1 MNNHQHLTRT
11 LVAAVALTVAT
22 VVAGSGLASA
32 DGHHEHGHTPTPHHY
47 HFVDHATG
55 RISLPLTEF
64 TLIGHG
70 FSNVQGR
77 THSVFVHNSSG
88 VESVTVSSEDGDST
102 RMVIGAPL
110 PTTDVVC
117 PVGAYPARSNGT
129 IVGGTGRFADATG
142 TFVVT
147 ACNAFSDFAPD
158 GVTLSST
165 ADAVGTIIF

>member
-1 MNNHQHLTRT
+1 MHHRQPLTRT
-11 LVAAVALTVAT
+11 LVAAVALTIAT
-22 VVAGSGLASA
+22 VGAGTGLASA
-32 DGHHEHGHTPTPHHY
+32 DGHNEHGHTPRAHHY

-55 RISLPLTEF
+55 RISLPVTEY

-70 FSNVQGR
+70 FSNLQGR
-77 THSVFVHNSSG
+77 THSVFIHSASG
-88 VESVTVSSEDGDST
+88 DSVTVSSEDGDSI

-117 PVGAYPARSNGT
+117 PVGEYPARSDGT
-129 IVGGTGRFADATG
+129 IVGGTGRFAGATG

-158 GVTLSST
+158 GVTLNST
-165 ADAVGTIIF
+165 ADAVGTIVF

>member
-1 MNNHQHLTRT
+1 MHNRQHHTRT

-55 RISLPLTEF
+55 RISLPVTEY

-70 FSNVQGR
+70 FSNLQGR
-77 THSVFVHNSSG
+77 TSSVFVHNANG
-88 VESVTVSSEDGDST
+88 DSVTVSSEDGNSI
-102 RMVIGAPL
+102 RMLIGAPL

-117 PVGAYPARSNGT
+117 PAGVYPARSSGT

-158 GVTLSST
+158 GVTLNST